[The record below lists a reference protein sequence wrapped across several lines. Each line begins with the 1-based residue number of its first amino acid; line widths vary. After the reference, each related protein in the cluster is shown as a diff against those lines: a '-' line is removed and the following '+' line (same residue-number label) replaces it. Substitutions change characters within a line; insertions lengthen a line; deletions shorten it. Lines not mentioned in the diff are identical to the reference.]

1 MIQERRADDG
11 ASRVEVLLSP
21 NRSLSWAGLCRF
33 FALMALVSLAVSG
46 YSAWQGNVFAPF
58 FAVMELGVLALCL
71 GLVWI
76 SGNRR
81 ELISVAPEAIE
92 VRWLPPRQP
101 VRFHPC
107 WARMALEQG
116 RHGRERVLIGSHGK
130 RVELGS
136 FLPEAERAQL
146 ARRLGELLEQ
156 AARGAT

>member
-1 MIQERRADDG
+1 MIQVRRADDG

-21 NRSLSWAGLCRF
+21 NRSLSWVGLSRF

-58 FAVMELGVLALCL
+58 FAVLEMAVLALCL
-71 GLVWI
+71 WLVWV

-81 ELISVAPEAIE
+81 ELISVAPEAVE
-92 VRWLPPRQP
+92 VRWLPPRRP
-101 VRFHPC
+101 ARFHPC
-107 WARMALEQG
+107 WTRMALEG
-116 RHGRERVLIGSHGK
+116 HHGRERVWIGSHGQ

-146 ARRLGELLEQ
+146 ARRLRELLEQ
-156 AARGAT
+156 AARGAS